1 MITLVLRRVS
11 YEENI
16 SSRRIISLR
25 FRLKVK
31 TSYYKKQYVKFIL
44 KFLMVWVGLLIGEH
58 IFSFGRLVSWK
69 CLGH

>member
-1 MITLVLRRVS
+1 MIALVLGRVS

-16 SSRRIISLR
+16 SSRRITSLR

-31 TSYYKKQYVKFIL
+31 TPCYEKQYVKFSL
-44 KFLMVWVGLLIGEH
+44 KFLMVWVGLLKGEH

-69 CLGH
+69 GLDH

>member
-44 KFLMVWVGLLIGEH
+44 KFLMV
-58 IFSFGRLVSWK
+58 
-69 CLGH
+69 